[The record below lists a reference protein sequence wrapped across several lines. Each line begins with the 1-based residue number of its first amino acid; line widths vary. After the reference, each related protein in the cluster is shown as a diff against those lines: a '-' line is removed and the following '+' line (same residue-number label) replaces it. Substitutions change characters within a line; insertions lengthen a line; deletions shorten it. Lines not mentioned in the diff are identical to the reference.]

1 MKKLVKLALALV
13 LPVACSAP
21 QTVKMEKDSALVV
34 VDMLYDFIDGSLACG
49 NAEEAVAYVK
59 TLIDENQCQ
68 PLFVCDHH
76 PADHSSFKDFGGIW
90 PVHCVAGSR
99 GGEVHDALKPYVSEE
114 LTFNKGCDREVEQ
127 YSGFEGRNEAG
138 QSLCEV
144 LRTMDARIVYVVG
157 IATEYCVYNTA
168 KDLKDAGFDVRIL
181 AKGLGY
187 VDAQGHIDT
196 LAKMKEEG
204 FTVCE

>member
-1 MKKLVKLALALV
+1 MKNLFKLLLALA

-49 NAEEAVAYVK
+49 NAENAVAYVK
-59 TLIDENQCQ
+59 TLIDENAAT
-68 PLFVCDHH
+68 PLFICDHH

-99 GGEVHDALKPYVSEE
+99 GGEVHDALKPYMNEE

-138 QSLCEV
+138 QSLAEV
-144 LRTMDARIVYVVG
+144 LETMEIKTVYVVG

-168 KDLKDAGFDVRIL
+168 KDLKDAGFNVKVIE
-181 AKGLGY
+181 KGLGY
-187 VDAQGHIDT
+187 VDAQGHADT

-204 FTVCE
+204 FTVL